1 MLAGCSVAAWE
12 DFKPAVWSAVYP
24 FKGPMYE
31 ISGRVITQWPAEC
44 DYELLVCGCAVS
56 AEDAIRSVCRPPQMV
71 GALLAHAFVCRILPR
86 AGGGSCCAAD
96 EKRIKLKSV
105 VLGVKCEDFEV

>member
-12 DFKPAVWSAVYP
+12 DFKPAVWSTVYP

-44 DYELLVCGCAVS
+44 DYELLVCGCAVG
-56 AEDAIRSVCRPPQMV
+56 AAKRRRHQVGCRPP
-71 GALLAHAFVCRILPR
+71 
-86 AGGGSCCAAD
+86 
-96 EKRIKLKSV
+96 
-105 VLGVKCEDFEV
+105 